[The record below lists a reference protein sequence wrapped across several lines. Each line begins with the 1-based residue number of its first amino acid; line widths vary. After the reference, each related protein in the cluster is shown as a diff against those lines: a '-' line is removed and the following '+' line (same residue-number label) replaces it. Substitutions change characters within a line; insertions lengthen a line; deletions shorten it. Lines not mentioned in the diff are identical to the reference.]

1 MNHRR
6 PRIGQF
12 LALLGI
18 LAATPVVAAN
28 IKQGETLAKRW
39 CASCHLAGAGQK
51 SATTDAPTF
60 ASVAAKPGF
69 DAAKLAF
76 FLLDPHPKMP
86 RMSLSRKEA
95 EDIAGYIASLK

>member
-1 MNHRR
+1 MRHQR
-6 PRIGQF
+6 PRIGHL
-12 LALLGI
+12 LALLGFV
-18 LAATPVVAAN
+18 LATPVAAAD
-28 IKQGETLAKRW
+28 IKQGENLAKRW

-86 RMSLSRKEA
+86 SLSLSRKEA
-95 EDIAGYIASLK
+95 EDIAGYIAALK